1 MKILVIGSAG
11 MLGQDVVRE
20 FTGDHQVIRSTTSGE
35 NAEFKLDITSP
46 TQVEEVL
53 ASADADLVINCAAYT
68 AVDLCEENRDL
79 AFQVNGE
86 GPGNIARACAAQNRT
101 LFHISTDYVFDG
113 EKGEAYVEDDQPA
126 PRSVY
131 GESKLAGEVAVLDSG
146 CLAYIGRVQWLYG
159 AGGPNF
165 AETMLKLADK
175 MPELKVVDDQR
186 GCPTWT
192 VEVARCMRRIIEAS
206 DPGVYHM
213 AAKGETTWY
222 GFTRAIL
229 KAAGKG
235 DFPVN
240 PCTTEEF
247 PRPAHRPKN
256 SALCNHR
263 LEQGIG
269 DEMLPWD
276 AVIDDYLRSRK

>member
-1 MKILVIGSAG
+1 

-20 FTGDHQVIRSTTSGE
+20 FERDHQLICSTIDGKDVD
-35 NAEFKLDITSP
+35 FKLDITSLAE
-46 TQVEEVL
+46 TTEIL
-53 ASADADLVINCAAYT
+53 ASANAALVINCAAYT

-79 AFQVNGE
+79 AFKVNG
-86 GPGNIARACAAQNRT
+86 GGAGNIAKACAEQDRL
-101 LFHISTDYVFDG
+101 LFHISTDYIFDG
-113 EKGEAYVEDDQPA
+113 EKGTAYLESDLPS

-131 GESKLAGEVAVLDSG
+131 GDSKLAGEVAVTESG
-146 CLAYIGRVQWLYG
+146 CRAFIGRIQWLYG

-165 AETMLKLADK
+165 AETMLNLADK
-175 MPELKVVDDQR
+175 MPKLKVVDDQV

-192 VEVARCMRRIIEAS
+192 VEVARCMRRIIEAGEL
-206 DPGVYHM
+206 GVYHM
-213 AAKGETTWY
+213 TAKGETTWY
-222 GFTRAIL
+222 GFTKAIL

-235 DFPVN
+235 DFPIE

-256 SALCNHR
+256 SVLQNHR

-269 DEMLPWD
+269 DEMLHWD
-276 AVIDDYLRSRK
+276 AVIEDFLRSRN